1 MEKLCT
7 KEKILKEYSIILK
20 HWKSWKRIRSNGDL
34 LLDYFSI
41 RILYPNVTRDINRG
55 DKIDKGIQCM
65 RVEFQ
70 IDAEL
75 ILKVAVKL
83 KESISIQN
91 FFFRYFVYTS
101 WEK

>member
-1 MEKLCT
+1 MGGGSISGELKKIVEKLLKIGESFVDRYLIIGLEEKDMEKLCT

-55 DKIDKGIQCM
+55 DKIDKGI
-65 RVEFQ
+65 
-70 IDAEL
+70 
-75 ILKVAVKL
+75 
-83 KESISIQN
+83 
-91 FFFRYFVYTS
+91 
-101 WEK
+101 